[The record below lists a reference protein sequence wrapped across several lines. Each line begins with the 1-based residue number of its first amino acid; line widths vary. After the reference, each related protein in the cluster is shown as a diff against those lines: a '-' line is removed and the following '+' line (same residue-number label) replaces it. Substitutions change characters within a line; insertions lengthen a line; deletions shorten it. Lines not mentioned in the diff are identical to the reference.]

1 MATKFPLGH
10 VVATPAA
17 LETMSSMDGM
27 VNSNTLLRRHASGD
41 WGDVDPNDAGMND
54 EALKTG
60 DRIFSV
66 YKFGPKTFW
75 VITESSRDITTILL
89 PQDY

>member
-1 MATKFPLGH
+1 MSKFPLGQ

-17 LETMSSMDGM
+17 LETMASMDGM
-27 VNSNTLLRRHASGD
+27 VNANTLLRRHASGD
-41 WGDVDPNDAGMND
+41 WGDIDPGDVGMND

-66 YKFGPKTFW
+66 YKFGNKTMW
-75 VITESSRDITTILL
+75 LITEADRSATTLL
-89 PQDY
+89 TPSDY